1 MTSTIYIGTHFETS
15 NWKDTINQLYETAG
29 ARAIDA

>member
-1 MTSTIYIGTHFETS
+1 MTSRIYIGTHFEAA
-15 NWKDTINQLYETAG
+15 NWRDTINKLYESTG

>member
-1 MTSTIYIGTHFETS
+1 MNRIYIGTHFEVE
-15 NWKDTINQLYETAG
+15 NWKDTINKLYETSG